1 MQLVIPPL
9 LCKKLANCH
18 SCPYSK
24 KKKKKWNKLKIS
36 EFYLPCQRTEAA
48 GQTTTRKFRET
59 GKSRVTAVTCLP
71 AAKATRGIN

>member
-1 MQLVIPPL
+1 MQLVILPL
-9 LCKKLANCH
+9 LRKKFANH
-18 SCPYSK
+18 SYPYS
-24 KKKKKWNKLKIS
+24 KKKWNKLKIS